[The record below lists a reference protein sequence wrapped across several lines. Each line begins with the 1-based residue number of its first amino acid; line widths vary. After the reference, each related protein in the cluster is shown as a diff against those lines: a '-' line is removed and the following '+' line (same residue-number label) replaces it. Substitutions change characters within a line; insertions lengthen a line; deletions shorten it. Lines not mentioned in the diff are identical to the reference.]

1 MRQFLRWWYH
11 PADYDWTVAYHRRD
25 PLLRNA
31 NWAVSSW
38 CGLYAVLCVLAA
50 HTPAGVPEGNGR
62 VIAYSLAATAT
73 VIALVWL
80 RRSWLSR
87 TMSRVF
93 VGYLEIGAVVLL
105 LSLQDPFVALPCAAA
120 LGVIG
125 SYIVTFHSPKL
136 FVAHQVLS
144 VTTVGVLFTEAVTS
158 PDADVVLACA
168 YLVVLTLVLFSAPIL
183 AHMLLLLLRRDAAS
197 AFYDPLTGLLN
208 RRGFDSVFAER
219 VRGPGSLMIV
229 DLDDF
234 KGINDSYGHAH
245 GDMVLRD
252 IASTLYAEFPA
263 PALSARIGGEEFLI
277 LVEADDA
284 EALARA
290 QRLLVRLDKGRAG
303 STTVS
308 IGVARLPARSSVED
322 LWRACDRADAAMYT
336 AKKAGGNSIHV
347 DDTRPTNL

>member
-25 PLLRNA
+25 PLLRHA

-50 HTPAGVPEGNGR
+50 HTPAGAPDGVER
-62 VIAYSLAATAT
+62 VIAYSLAVTAT

-105 LSLQDPFVALPCAAA
+105 LSLHDPFVALPCSAA

-144 VTTVGVLFTEAVTS
+144 VTAVGILFTQAITS

-168 YLVVLTLVLFSAPIL
+168 YLVVLTLVLFSAPVL

-219 VRGPGSLMIV
+219 VRGPGFVMIV
-229 DLDDF
+229 DLDNF
-234 KGINDSYGHAH
+234 KGINDNYGHAH

-252 IASTLYAEFPA
+252 IASTLPSQFAA

-277 LVEADDA
+277 LDDSDDA
-284 EALARA
+284 EAFARA
-290 QRLLVRLDKGRAG
+290 KRLLLQLHEGRAG

-308 IGVARLPARSSVED
+308 IGVARLPARASAGD
-322 LWRACDRADAAMYT
+322 LWRACGRADAAMYT

-347 DDTRPTNL
+347 DDTRPMDL